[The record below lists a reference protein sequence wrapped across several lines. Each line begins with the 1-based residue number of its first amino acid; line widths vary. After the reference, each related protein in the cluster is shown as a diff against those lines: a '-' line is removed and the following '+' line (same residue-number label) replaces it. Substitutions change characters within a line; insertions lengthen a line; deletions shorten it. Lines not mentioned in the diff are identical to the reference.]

1 LSTLRESAFGVLEF
15 AINNYMPRLSLY
27 HPIKSNDYRFFDKT
41 ISQMFTAGATDL
53 YVHKY
58 LGPTNQ
64 GASIDY
70 TQPEYAELNPTN
82 IQDLL
87 FLENRDRTY
96 DPNIYRLR
104 GHYNVQN
111 LDFDL
116 SQFGLFLNNDIIF
129 ITVHYNDMIDLVG
142 RKLMVGDVIELPHLL
157 DYNPLKETIPVALKR
172 FYQIT
177 DGNFASEG
185 FSPTW
190 YPHLWRIKCEPLVD
204 SQEFSQILN
213 EPINQDNYLGLW
225 DKDKTYPAGYVISYG
240 DKNYISKIEV
250 PIGIAPPNNTYWELD
265 TAQDLKDIL
274 STYNKNIDINN
285 ANLEEAKRNL
295 PKAGY
300 DRSQLYIVPT
310 YGEYSENGVT
320 SGKNNQPA
328 PPVNVNTNASGAP
341 ITVTGTVAM
350 MRNPKYKNASPV
362 IRIPKNAVKSIW
374 DMTADTDFGA
384 DPIDAFVQMSL
395 ESLELAPEAIG
406 NGSGPLQGDRILVA
420 QSLGV
425 ITGPYG
431 TADNTYATADQNP
444 ELPGFTGTV
453 STQMDFRA
461 DCDPAYQ
468 YIARSSPRSFG
479 YTTGYLSGDGQAP
492 NGFPTGAGISFPQ
505 NPQVGDY
512 FLRTDYFPQ
521 LLYRWDGK
529 LWIRIST
536 NVRTETSFNATNTSQ
551 LSGFINNE
559 HQTVLTSGTT
569 VPQSQPLSSILQLTP
584 DAIPPRTNL

>member
-1 LSTLRESAFGVLEF
+1 
-15 AINNYMPRLSLY
+15 
-27 HPIKSNDYRFFDKT
+27 
-41 ISQMFTAGATDL
+41 MFTAGATDL

-328 PPVNVNTNASGAP
+328 PPVNVNTNANGAP